1 MSGNNFDM
9 KSNVRKTAV
18 AVGVVVLILLIDQLS
33 KIWVKTHM
41 GLEDTIHVTNWFKI
55 HFVEN
60 NGMAFG
66 IQAGGKLFLSL
77 FRIIAVV
84 FIIVYLSRLIRRHYS
99 NGFIVCVAFVL
110 AGAAGN
116 IIDSVFYGMIFE
128 SSHSGHIAS
137 MVPWGTGYAPLLHG
151 KVVDM
156 LYFPLFSGTFPEW
169 MPFVGGQEFLFFRF
183 IFNVADSAITVG
195 VILILLFYRK
205 TLSYL
210 LLSKKER
217 AKMDVKRVGEKQ
229 EKKEINITS
238 GEI

>member
-1 MSGNNFDM
+1 M

-84 FIIVYLSRLIRRHYS
+84 
-99 NGFIVCVAFVL
+99 
-110 AGAAGN
+110 
-116 IIDSVFYGMIFE
+116 
-128 SSHSGHIAS
+128 
-137 MVPWGTGYAPLLHG
+137 
-151 KVVDM
+151 
-156 LYFPLFSGTFPEW
+156 
-169 MPFVGGQEFLFFRF
+169 
-183 IFNVADSAITVG
+183 
-195 VILILLFYRK
+195 
-205 TLSYL
+205 
-210 LLSKKER
+210 
-217 AKMDVKRVGEKQ
+217 
-229 EKKEINITS
+229 
-238 GEI
+238 